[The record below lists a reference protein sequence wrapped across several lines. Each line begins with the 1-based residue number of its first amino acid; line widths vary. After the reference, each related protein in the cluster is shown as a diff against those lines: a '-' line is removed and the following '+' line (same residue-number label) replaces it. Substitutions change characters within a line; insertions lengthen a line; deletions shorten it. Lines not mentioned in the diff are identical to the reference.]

1 MEDLVDLHI
10 TPRGWGEI
18 DFDKLKKAK
27 IINTEKRMKIE
38 LTNDEINFIQQVLGE
53 LPSKTGAFLVMN
65 SIAKQVQEAQQFE
78 QVKQSAI
85 QGEQNV

>member
-1 MEDLVDLHI
+1 
-10 TPRGWGEI
+10 
-18 DFDKLKKAK
+18 
-27 IINTEKRMKIE
+27 MKIE

>member
-1 MEDLVDLHI
+1 
-10 TPRGWGEI
+10 
-18 DFDKLKKAK
+18 
-27 IINTEKRMKIE
+27 MKIE

-65 SIAKQVQEAQQFE
+65 SIAKQVQEAAQFE

-85 QGEQNV
+85 QGDQNV

>member
-1 MEDLVDLHI
+1 MSDTVDLHI

-38 LTNDEINFIQQVLGE
+38 LSNEEIQYLMSLLGE
-53 LPSKTGAFLVMN
+53 QPTKTGAWLVLQN
-65 SIAKQVQEAQQFE
+65 ITKQVQSAQPE
-78 QVKQSAI
+78 
-85 QGEQNV
+85 GEQNV

>member
-1 MEDLVDLHI
+1 
-10 TPRGWGEI
+10 
-18 DFDKLKKAK
+18 
-27 IINTEKRMKIE
+27 MKIE

-65 SIAKQVQEAQQFE
+65 SIAKQVQETQQFE

-85 QGEQNV
+85 QGDQNV

>member
-1 MEDLVDLHI
+1 MKLDLTD
-10 TPRGWGEI
+10 
-18 DFDKLKKAK
+18 
-27 IINTEKRMKIE
+27 
-38 LTNDEINFIQQVLGE
+38 DEINFIQQVLGE

>member
-1 MEDLVDLHI
+1 
-10 TPRGWGEI
+10 
-18 DFDKLKKAK
+18 
-27 IINTEKRMKIE
+27 MKIE

-65 SIAKQVQEAQQFE
+65 SIAKQVQEDAQFE